1 MKDYLVLT
9 FSQNCDVESAHEAVI
24 MLQKTFPDKDVIG
37 LPETINFQDYTKE
50 ELINLLKFYSDYM
63 KGLID
68 GKNLW

>member
-1 MKDYLVLT
+1 MKDYFVLT
-9 FSQNCDVESAHEAVI
+9 FSRDCDALSVSNTVKT
-24 MLQKTFPDKDVIG
+24 LQDAFPDKNIIA

-68 GKNLW
+68 GKNL